1 MPENK
6 THKDNFLH
14 KYSTILK
21 FHIINEDV
29 VSNIIDK
36 RNPKNCFGFDNISMN
51 LIKKTNT
58 LIIAPL
64 TIIIN
69 QMITNGIFRD

>member
-1 MPENK
+1 MPQNE
-6 THKDNFLH
+6 THKDYLLH

-29 VSNIIDK
+29 VSNIIEK
-36 RNPKNCFGFDNISMN
+36 LNAKNSFGFDGISMN
-51 LIKKTNT
+51 LIKKTQT

-69 QMITNGIFRD
+69 QMITNGIFPN